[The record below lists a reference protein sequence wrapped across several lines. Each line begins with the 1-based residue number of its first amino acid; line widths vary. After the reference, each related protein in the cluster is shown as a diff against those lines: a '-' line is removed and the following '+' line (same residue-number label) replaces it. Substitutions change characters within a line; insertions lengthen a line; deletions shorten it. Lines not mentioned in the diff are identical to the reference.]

1 MVNDYNQFIV
11 RQIRSL
17 YVGSKWAVIVWLL
30 LWCTGCASKDAT
42 GIKLDLSV
50 QPAGR
55 SGLYSVAGTTNLPSQ
70 SQIIVSAIRYLNSPG
85 EGFISSES
93 NNIYA
98 ILDRQIVRVED
109 GKLQATLNLWQVAP
123 DGRLEEAW
131 QREGSQI
138 ASSLEP
144 GGEVSFVA
152 TFEPDGQ
159 LPTDKQEK
167 IQIPELKGSLLR
179 FSNEGSAYI
188 KASQTLRVSLPSGRK
203 PPPII
208 KTEDINDGWGNR
220 YELKPEPPAPTN
232 IRPIPI
238 KNKQTN
244 APLSADEFVR

>member
-1 MVNDYNQFIV
+1 MFNNYHQFLL

-17 YVGSKWAVIVWLL
+17 YLGSKWAVIVWLL
-30 LWCTGCASKDAT
+30 LWCTSCTSKDST
-42 GIKLDLSV
+42 GINLNLSV
-50 QPAGR
+50 QPAGT
-55 SGLYSVAGTTNLPSQ
+55 SGLYSVTGTTNLPNQ
-70 SQIIVSAIRYLNSPG
+70 SQIIVSAIRYLNSPSQ
-85 EGFISSES
+85 GFISSES
-93 NNIYA
+93 NNIYS
-98 ILDRQIVRVED
+98 ILDRQIVRVEN

-131 QREGSQI
+131 QRDRSQI
-138 ASSLEP
+138 ASSLEA

-159 LPTDKQEK
+159 LSTDKQQK
-167 IQIPELKGSLLR
+167 VQIPEIKGSLVR

-188 KASQTLRVSLPSGRK
+188 KASQTLRVSLPFGRR

-238 KNKQTN
+238 KNQQTN
-244 APLSADEFVR
+244 APLSDDEFVR